1 MKMKRMEN
9 SNNNNQST
17 IENNEAKKTFSE
29 KLKNYFKNLLDFSQ
43 FDKIT
48 IFYIIIFL
56 AVMGIT
62 VYVLYYMFFIDDTFL
77 YRIVVEWIVNPIY
90 LLGIIGIFLFLLIM
104 ALQGVIAPIP
114 SEVVLIATGM
124 IYGFVVGGIM
134 GTIGSVAAGIFCF
147 FLSRKGGR
155 PLAEKFVGTNALLLI
170 DELIHKYGSGIIFV
184 GRFLPFIPFDPVS
197 YASGLVDMDSKKY
210 SLATFL
216 GSIPRAFFYAYL
228 GASLGVQPPVN
239 IGDLDPAQFQYQASL
254 FNMILLYIAVVL
266 IKRFGSFVLYTNP
279 IPPVHSTSS

>member
-254 FNMILLYIAVVL
+254 FNMILLVIAVVL
-266 IKRFGSFVLYTNP
+266 IIGFGTYYFYSLYWQKKKGLR
-279 IPPVHSTSS
+279 